1 MSDEHNTPRPKSM
14 PPPVP
19 QRRSVP
25 PPEPTVRDAV
35 PSDGASQRSDGRP
48 TSTRQFRSTTRMTTD
63 EIEAVIAAN
72 RAAAAAGGAPPEGF
86 DPERTMVLDPDED
99 GVESTDAVDEAPTVD
114 YDPRAQLPQTRSG
127 RPAAGSV
134 HQAGFAGP
142 LGTPLIPPAPR
153 VPALTQPSNASTGGE
168 SLKDTGKKRSSRRTV
183 KIPDDPVERR
193 NLPQVITRAET
204 SPGAAETRRAGST
217 TQPMLDPPQDPV
229 KFDAGDT
236 YSDLAATGAHPS
248 AAHLHAAPP
257 SEGGDVS
264 DGSRATADGQALAPM
279 QLNDTTDV
287 LEPRRAPTWGS
298 GEDDGVLRPMRI
310 IQVGSEPPPPIT
322 SAIADWP
329 TGSSVGVYTPYGGGP
344 QATAPA
350 FGGAPASGART
361 EARPASSPAPA
372 SLEAETVR
380 KFVHSVTKTD
390 LLPPNVPEDGWTP
403 QAPAVMPRA
412 PAVPQFDSSQFQQA
426 QFDGAPQPLPPQP
439 SPPRTPSPQAVV
451 AQAPAPQVVQ
461 TQAPALQIS
470 EAEESAQELLEDIE
484 PDASPIPAKKPPPPP
499 TKAQRDATERQR
511 KPDAAEDAPIKKAKP
526 WFEDLFSEDYIKT
539 MDVLPDEDVRRE
551 VDFIE
556 ESLGVEKQGVILDL
570 ACGRG
575 EHAIELASRGY
586 NVVGLDLSPVALA
599 IAHENLRDR
608 LSAAGSEME
617 AKPSFMR
624 TDMRELNFE
633 ENFDGAYCWCT
644 SFGYFEDDVNVA
656 VLKRLHRALRQGGN
670 LLIDV
675 ANRDYIAP
683 RSPSLVWFE
692 GDRCT
697 CMDEMQVDFLTSRL
711 KVKRTA
717 MFEDGHSRELE
728 YSLRLYSLDALGR
741 MLREVGFRV
750 VEVTGLIAHPGIFF
764 GSESPRL
771 IILAERT

>member
-1 MSDEHNTPRPKSM
+1 MSDEHNTSRPKSM

-35 PSDGASQRSDGRP
+35 SAGDGPVMP
-48 TSTRQFRSTTRMTTD
+48 TSARQFRSTTRMTTD
-63 EIEAVIAAN
+63 EIDAVIAAN
-72 RAAAAAGGAPPEGF
+72 RAAAAAGAASGAAPEGF

-99 GVESTDAVDEAPTVD
+99 GVDSADGVDEAPTVD
-114 YDPRAQLPQTRSG
+114 YDPRQQLPQTRSG
-127 RPAAGSV
+127 RPIAGGPS
-134 HQAGFAGP
+134 GP
-142 LGTPLIPPAPR
+142 LATPLIPPAPR
-153 VPALTQPSNASTGGE
+153 VPALTQPSGTGATGASGGE

-193 NLPQVITRAET
+193 NLPPVITRAET
-204 SPGAAETRRAGST
+204 SQAAAETRRAGST
-217 TQPMLDPPQDPV
+217 TQPMLDSPPDPV
-229 KFDAGDT
+229 TVKGGAFDAGET

-248 AAHLHAAPP
+248 AAMLHAQDTPLP
-257 SEGGDVS
+257 
-264 DGSRATADGQALAPM
+264 PM

-287 LEPRRAPTWGS
+287 LEPRAPRPQA
-298 GEDDGVLRPMRI
+298 DDGVLRPMRI
-310 IQVGSEPPPPIT
+310 ISVGSEPPPPIT
-322 SAIADWP
+322 SAVAEWP
-329 TGSSVGVYTPYGGGP
+329 TASSIGVYVPYGEAVP
-344 QATAPA
+344 PAVAP
-350 FGGAPASGART
+350 S
-361 EARPASSPAPA
+361 SSPAPA
-372 SLEAETVR
+372 SVEAETVR

-390 LLPPNVPEDGWTP
+390 LLPPNVPEEGWTP
-403 QAPAVMPRA
+403 QAPAVMPR
-412 PAVPQFDSSQFQQA
+412 PAALPQFDMPA
-426 QFDGAPQPLPPQP
+426 MAP
-439 SPPRTPSPQAVV
+439 
-451 AQAPAPQVVQ
+451 QAPALAQVQ
-461 TQAPALQIS
+461 SQAPALQIT
-470 EAEESAQELLEDIE
+470 EADESAQELLEDIE

-499 TKAQRDATERQR
+499 TKAQRERR
-511 KPDAAEDAPIKKAKP
+511 PEVTPEVAEVPIKKAKP

-575 EHAIELASRGY
+575 EHAIELAARGY

-608 LSAAGSEME
+608 LSSAAAGGPEME

-644 SFGYFEDDVNVA
+644 SFGYFEDDVNVG

>member
-1 MSDEHNTPRPKSM
+1 MSDEHAPRPKSM

-25 PPEPTVRDAV
+25 PPAQQPVGA
-35 PSDGASQRSDGRP
+35 DGDSAPGGRFP
-48 TSTRQFRSTTRMTTD
+48 RSTTRMTAD
-63 EIEAVIAAN
+63 EIQAVIASN

-86 DPERTMVLDPDED
+86 DPEKTMVLDPDED
-99 GVESTDAVDEAPTVD
+99 GVDEAPTMD
-114 YDPRAQLPQTRSG
+114 YDPRQQLPHGRSSRPAQAGERSG
-127 RPAAGSV
+127 PPPQV
-134 HQAGFAGP
+134 
-142 LGTPLIPPAPR
+142 IPPAPR
-153 VPALTQPSNASTGGE
+153 VPALTQVSPEPAKGE
-168 SLKDTGKKRSSRRTV
+168 GGKKRSSRRTV

-193 NLPQVITRAET
+193 NLPPVITRAET
-204 SPGAAETRRAGST
+204 SPVEVDAAAATRRAGAT
-217 TQPMLDPPQDPV
+217 TQPLDPPPEAHAI
-229 KFDAGDT
+229 DAAET
-236 YSDLAATGAHPS
+236 YSDLAATGAHVTS
-248 AAHLHAAPP
+248 GPP
-257 SEGGDVS
+257 F
-264 DGSRATADGQALAPM
+264 GQPM
-279 QLNDTTDV
+279 QMNDTTDV
-287 LEPRRAPTWGS
+287 LDRSAPLPSPYAT
-298 GEDDGVLRPMRI
+298 DDGVLRPMRI
-310 IQVGSEPPPPIT
+310 ISVGSEPPPPIT
-322 SAIADWP
+322 SAVAEWP
-329 TGSSVGVYTPYGGGP
+329 SAASAGVYVPYQP
-344 QATAPA
+344 PMSSPT
-350 FGGAPASGART
+350 
-361 EARPASSPAPA
+361 SSPAPE
-372 SLEAETVR
+372 SEEAETVR
-380 KFVHSVTKTD
+380 KFVPSATKTD
-390 LLPPNVPEDGWTP
+390 LLPPAIPEEGWTP

-412 PAVPQFDSSQFQQA
+412 PALPHFEAAPTPAAAPANVPA
-426 QFDGAPQPLPPQP
+426 APP
-439 SPPRTPSPQAVV
+439 VV
-451 AQAPAPQVVQ
+451 ADTAPQV
-461 TQAPALQIS
+461 QIG

-484 PDASPIPAKKPPPPP
+484 PDATPIPAKKPPPPP
-499 TKAQRDATERQR
+499 TKAQREVKRAEAPPASDTIET
-511 KPDAAEDAPIKKAKP
+511 PAAKKQKP

-599 IAHENLRDR
+599 VAHENLRAR
-608 LSAAGSEME
+608 AAEGAME

-644 SFGYFEDDVNVA
+644 SFGYFEDDVNVT

-764 GSESPRL
+764 GTESPRL

>member
-1 MSDEHNTPRPKSM
+1 MSDEHTPRPKSM

-35 PSDGASQRSDGRP
+35 GDGGSTP
-48 TSTRQFRSTTRMTTD
+48 TSGRQFRSTTRMTAD
-63 EIEAVIAAN
+63 EIQAVIASN
-72 RAAAAAGGAPPEGF
+72 KAAAAAGEAF
-86 DPERTMVLDPDED
+86 DPEKTMVLDPDED
-99 GVESTDAVDEAPTVD
+99 GVDESPTVD
-114 YDPRAQLPQTRSG
+114 YDPRAQLPQRRSS
-127 RPAAGSV
+127 RPAGSGG
-134 HQAGFAGP
+134 A
-142 LGTPLIPPAPR
+142 TPIIPPAPR
-153 VPALTQPSNASTGGE
+153 VPALTQPAASEPPKSGDA
-168 SLKDTGKKRSSRRTV
+168 LKDTGKKRSSRRTV

-204 SPGAAETRRAGST
+204 SPSATSVSAASLSAAETRRAGST
-217 TQPMLDPPQDPV
+217 TQPMDPPAAPV
-229 KFDAGDT
+229 ATYPMEGGDT
-236 YSDLAATGAHPS
+236 YSDLAETGMHP
-248 AAHLHAAPP
+248 AALP
-257 SEGGDVS
+257 
-264 DGSRATADGQALAPM
+264 PM

-287 LEPRRAPTWGS
+287 LEPRAPYDARAA
-298 GEDDGVLRPMRI
+298 DDGVLRPMRI
-310 IQVGSEPPPPIT
+310 INVGSEPPPPIT
-322 SAIADWP
+322 SAIAEWP
-329 TGSSVGVYTPYGGGP
+329 SAASLGAASVGVYVPYGQP
-344 QATAPA
+344 SPPSAPS
-350 FGGAPASGART
+350 SG
-361 EARPASSPAPA
+361 PAPE
-372 SLEAETVR
+372 SSEPETVR
-380 KFVHSVTKTD
+380 KFVPSATKTD
-390 LLPPNVPEDGWTP
+390 LLPPAIPEEGWTP
-403 QAPAVMPRA
+403 TPPAVMPRA
-412 PAVPQFDSSQFQQA
+412 AAVPRFEVPVE
-426 QFDGAPQPLPPQP
+426 APPL
-439 SPPRTPSPQAVV
+439 RAEE
-451 AQAPAPQVVQ
+451 AE
-461 TQAPALQIS
+461 APALQITES
-470 EAEESAQELLEDIE
+470 EEGSQELLEDIE
-484 PDASPIPAKKPPPPP
+484 PDAIPIPAKKPPPPP
-499 TKAQRDATERQR
+499 PKGREGRA
-511 KPDAAEDAPIKKAKP
+511 KPEAIPDTVEIGGKKPKP

-539 MDVLPDEDVRRE
+539 MDVLPDEHVRRE
-551 VDFIE
+551 VDFVE

-575 EHAIELASRGY
+575 EMAIELASRGY

-599 IAHENLRDR
+599 MAHENLRIR
-608 LSAAGSEME
+608 AAESEME

-633 ENFDGAYCWCT
+633 ENFDGAYCWAT

-717 MFEDGHSRELE
+717 MFEDGHSREVE

-750 VEVTGLIAHPGIFF
+750 VEVTGLVAHPGIFF

-771 IILAERT
+771 IVLAERT